1 MAASDDD
8 LKRKL
13 EELDQQ
19 MGHLADILSIMVTK
33 MDRIEQA
40 TSEMEQIMREEI
52 NDLKEDLDLD
62 KKRKT

>member
-19 MGHLADILSIMVTK
+19 MEHLADILSIMVTK
-33 MDRIEQA
+33 MDRIEQV
-40 TSEMEQIMREEI
+40 TSEMEQVMREEI
-52 NDLKEDLDLD
+52 NELKEDLDLD